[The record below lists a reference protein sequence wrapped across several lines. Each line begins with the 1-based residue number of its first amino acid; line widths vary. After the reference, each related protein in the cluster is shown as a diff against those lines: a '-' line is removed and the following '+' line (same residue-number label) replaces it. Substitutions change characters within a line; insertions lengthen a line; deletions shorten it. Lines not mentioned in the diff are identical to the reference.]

1 MPSTP
6 LSLKSRAL
14 RLLSGREYAR
24 LELERKLK
32 PFEESP
38 GSLAGVLDDLQ
49 TRGFISEQRVVESVL
64 NRRAAKLGAARV
76 KQELQALGVD
86 AQQIAQAVAGL
97 RETELA
103 RAREVWHKKFAAPAA
118 DAKAR
123 AQQARF
129 LAARGFAGDTI
140 RRVLSLSDDE
150 NN

>member
-1 MPSTP
+1 MPTTP
-6 LSLKSRAL
+6 LSLRGRAL

-32 PFEESP
+32 PFEEVP

-49 TRGFISEQRVVESVL
+49 ARGFISEQRVVESLL

-76 KQELQALGVD
+76 KQELLALGVD
-86 AQQIAQAVAGL
+86 AQHIAQAVAGL

-103 RAREVWHKKFAAPAA
+103 RAREVWQKKFAAPAV
-118 DAKAR
+118 DPKSR

-129 LAARGFAGDTI
+129 LAARGFTGDTI

-150 NN
+150 DN

>member
-14 RLLSGREYAR
+14 RLLSCREYAR

-32 PFEESP
+32 PFEEAP
-38 GSLAGVLDDLQ
+38 GSLAAVLDDLQ
-49 TRGFISEQRVVESVL
+49 VRGFISEQRVVESL
-64 NRRAAKLGAARV
+64 INRRAAKLGATRI

-86 AQQIAQAVAGL
+86 AQHVAQAVRGL
-97 RETELA
+97 HETELA
-103 RAREVWHKKFAAPAA
+103 RAREVWQKKFAAPAA

-140 RRVLSLSDDE
+140 RRVLSLFDDE
-150 NN
+150 DN

>member
-1 MPSTP
+1 MQSTP
-6 LSLKSRAL
+6 LSLKGRAL

-32 PFEESP
+32 PFEEAP

-49 TRGFISEQRVVESVL
+49 ARGFISEQRVVESVL

-76 KQELQALGVD
+76 KQELLSLGVD
-86 AQQIAQAVAGL
+86 AQHIAQAVAGL

-103 RAREVWHKKFAAPAA
+103 RAREVWQKKFAAPAV
-118 DAKAR
+118 DPKSR

-129 LAARGFAGDTI
+129 LAARGFTGDTI

-150 NN
+150 DN

>member
-1 MPSTP
+1 MPTTP
-6 LSLKSRAL
+6 LSLRGRAL

-32 PFEESP
+32 PFEEAP

-49 TRGFISEQRVVESVL
+49 ARGFISEQRVVESLL

-76 KQELQALGVD
+76 KQELLALGVD
-86 AQQIAQAVAGL
+86 AQHIAQAVAGL

-103 RAREVWHKKFAAPAA
+103 RARKVWQKKFAAPAA

-129 LAARGFAGDTI
+129 MAARGFTGDTI

-150 NN
+150 VN

>member
-1 MPSTP
+1 MPTTP
-6 LSLKSRAL
+6 LSLRGRAL

-32 PFEESP
+32 PFEEAP

-49 TRGFISEQRVVESVL
+49 ARGFISEQRVVESLL

-76 KQELQALGVD
+76 KQELLALGVD
-86 AQQIAQAVAGL
+86 AQHIAQAVAGL

-103 RAREVWHKKFAAPAA
+103 RAREVWQKKFAAPAA

-129 LAARGFAGDTI
+129 MAARGFTGDTI

-150 NN
+150 VN